1 MACFTLG
8 YIEQL
13 LIWLVALCV
22 VVAIFKLLLP
32 RIVGLFNGP
41 PGGGIVFQI
50 IGYIF
55 WGVIVIFCIII
66 AFDLLSCLIGMPS
79 LHGGGFR

>member
-13 LIWLVALCV
+13 LFWLVGLCV
-22 VVAIFKLLLP
+22 LVAIVRLVFP
-32 RIVGLFNGP
+32 MIVGLFNGP
-41 PGGGIVFQI
+41 PGGGVVFTI

-55 WGVIVIFCIII
+55 WGVIIIFCIII
-66 AFDLLSCLIGMPS
+66 AFDLLSCLIGSPS
-79 LHGGGFR
+79 LHSGGFR